1 MRRGNTWWCMES
13 LGLESSV
20 LLTSVSG
27 SHHASLTG
35 NALLCVLFRSSS
47 FTAQPAAVLPRST
60 SHSCRR
66 RPSTDTAA
74 TATATARYIHHRPQ
88 PACLYTSRLSVNSI
102 VIASVSCVFLY
113 FSCLYTLYCYYNVF
127 VTVHAWPALM
137 GVYYCI
143 YRYHRCNKRFY
154 VFYSGHVFMFLK
166 VFFYFFPRFI
176 YYFFKNVVK
185 CKV

>member
-1 MRRGNTWWCMES
+1 MESNNNYDGHHRLASSSMHCRLCDVWSLYSLMKIVNQWLALMRRGNTWWCMES

-35 NALLCVLFRSSS
+35 NALLRVLFRSSS

-74 TATATARYIHHRPQ
+74 TATARYIHHRPQ
-88 PACLYTSRLSVNSI
+88 PACLYASRLSVNSI

-137 GVYYCI
+137 GA
-143 YRYHRCNKRFY
+143 
-154 VFYSGHVFMFLK
+154 
-166 VFFYFFPRFI
+166 
-176 YYFFKNVVK
+176 
-185 CKV
+185 